1 MIESFYRG
9 KNILITG
16 CTGFLGKVVLERIL
30 STLSV
35 IGKVFVIIR
44 NKKGNSIDE
53 RFKKEILDSPCF
65 DTLRSN
71 LGP

>member
-1 MIESFYRG
+1 MIENFYRG
-9 KNILITG
+9 KNILLTG
-16 CTGFLGKVVLERIL
+16 GTGFLGKVVLERIL